1 MTRTLFR
8 LSQPEEYR
16 KAGPSDLIEMLPVPG
31 HHPIFLRKADLE
43 ALTFS
48 ICTFETCHLSGP
60 TGTAKSSLLEALD
73 RVPANF
79 RALCAALGFSE
90 MPLRLFPVE
99 MVIYE
104 TPGELYQ
111 RRALREGTTFDEKSR
126 LVECLEEA
134 CRLRSKAYPL
144 IWLREL
150 GRVHSPSVQGG
161 LLDMM
166 TRGDIILS
174 DGTRINGQGISWVA
188 DSNYQAEQDATHT
201 LVAFDDA
208 LKRRFSVNITLNYL
222 SAEQEAQVVR
232 EILKSTSPESD
243 LSQRDGL
250 IEKGVQ
256 LGHAVRRQK
265 AEGNLLSVPAPTIWG
280 YLAFLRMAVHLPH
293 LTPQQVAMS
302 TLLGLCSREDRKQ
315 VSAVLNEVFGLQA
328 YDGEDPAIN
337 LNLF

>member
-1 MTRTLFR
+1 MTQNLFR
-8 LSQPEEYR
+8 LNEPGEYR
-16 KAGPSDLIEMLPVPG
+16 KAGPSDLVEMLPVPG
-31 HHPIFLRKADLE
+31 HHPLFLKKTDLE

-48 ICTFETCHLSGP
+48 ICTFEACHISGP
-60 TGTAKSSLLEALD
+60 TGTAKSSLLDAID
-73 RVPANF
+73 RAPANF
-79 RALCAALGFSE
+79 NALCAALGFRE
-90 MPLRLFPVE
+90 MPLKVYPVE

-111 RRALREGTTFDEKSR
+111 RRALKEGTTFDEKSR
-126 LVECLEEA
+126 LVESLEEA
-134 CRLRSKAYPL
+134 GRLRADAYPL

-222 SAEQEAQVVR
+222 SAEQEAQVLR
-232 EILKSTSPESD
+232 EILKTAPLRLEHVD
-243 LSQRDGL
+243 PL
-250 IEKGVQ
+250 IEKSVQ

-265 AEGNLLSVPAPTIWG
+265 AEGNLLSVPAPTIMG
-280 YLAFLRMAVHLPH
+280 YLAFLRMADRLPH

-315 VSAVLNEVFGLQA
+315 VSGVLNEVFGLQA

>member
-1 MTRTLFR
+1 MTRNLFR
-8 LSQPEEYR
+8 LTHLEEYR
-16 KAGPSDLIEMLPVPG
+16 KAGPSDLIEMLPIPG
-31 HHPIFLRKADLE
+31 HHPIFLRKTDLE

-48 ICTFETCHLSGP
+48 ICTFESCHISGP
-60 TGTAKSSLLEALD
+60 TGTAKSSLLEAIA

-79 RALCAALGFSE
+79 RALCAGLGFPQ
-90 MPLRLFPVE
+90 MPLRVFPVE

-111 RRALREGTTFDEKSR
+111 RRGLREGTTFDEKSR
-126 LVECLEEA
+126 LVESLEEA
-134 CRLRSKAYPL
+134 SRLRGKAYPL

-166 TRGDIILS
+166 TRGDIVLS
-174 DGTRINGQGISWVA
+174 DGTRINGQGVAWVA

-222 SAEQEAQVVR
+222 SAEQEAQVLR
-232 EILKSTSPESD
+232 AILQSGPMHTSPSHPD
-243 LSQRDGL
+243 LL
-250 IEKGVQ
+250 MEKGVR
-256 LGHAVRRQK
+256 LGHAIRRQK

-280 YLAFLRMAVHLPH
+280 YLAFLRMAARLPH

-315 VSAVLNEVFGLQA
+315 VAAVLNEVFGLDA
-328 YDGEDPAIN
+328 SDAEDPAIGV
-337 LNLF
+337 NLF